1 MKKIYQQPLLEVVKL
16 QTMQMLAVSVK
27 EGEVSNFD
35 ELLAPEFNP
44 ELEDDFTPDDYE
56 VNEE

>member
-1 MKKIYQQPLLEVVKL
+1 MKKTYQQPLLEVVRL

-35 ELLAPEFNP
+35 DLLAPEFD
-44 ELEDDFTPDDYE
+44 LEDEDDLTTNEDFVYE
-56 VNEE
+56 

>member
-1 MKKIYQQPLLEVVKL
+1 MKKTYQQPLLEVVRL

-35 ELLAPEFNP
+35 DLLAPEFD
-44 ELEDDFTPDDYE
+44 LDDEDDLIT
-56 VNEE
+56 NEDFV

>member
-27 EGEVSNFD
+27 EGVVSNFD

-56 VNEE
+56 VTE

>member
-1 MKKIYQQPLLEVVKL
+1 MKKTYQQPLLEVVRL

-35 ELLAPEFNP
+35 DLLAPEFD
-44 ELEDDFTPDDYE
+44 LDDEDDLTTNEDFVYE
-56 VNEE
+56 

>member
-1 MKKIYQQPLLEVVKL
+1 MKKTYQQPLLEVVRL

-35 ELLAPEFNP
+35 DLLAPEFD
-44 ELEDDFTPDDYE
+44 LDDEDNLITNEDFEYE
-56 VNEE
+56 

>member
-1 MKKIYQQPLLEVVKL
+1 MKKTYQQPLLEVVRL

-35 ELLAPEFNP
+35 DLLAPEFD
-44 ELEDDFTPDDYE
+44 LDDEDDLITNEDFVYE
-56 VNEE
+56 